1 MKYPPQSNQFSKI
14 HLTAFLSFFFSFN
27 SIDINPLILQPWYV
41 PFHPHPWMNSNPRHK
56 KKAGPIRTKR
66 TNNSTISLLTILYP
80 IFNTSQSLTQLQAPV
95 INLPLHQTR
104 NGNNLLSPRDN
115 PDCPN
120 TISGG
125 GIAGIVLGTI
135 AGTLLI
141 LWLWHLCSLP
151 GASSSGG
158 SDYGEANL
166 ATSTTRRRRRR
177 HSSPTVYYL
186 EKHPSGHGGGSSV
199 RRPTKV
205 YLS

>member
-1 MKYPPQSNQFSKI
+1 M
-14 HLTAFLSFFFSFN
+14 A
-27 SIDINPLILQPWYV
+27 
-41 PFHPHPWMNSNPRHK
+41 
-56 KKAGPIRTKR
+56 PI
-66 TNNSTISLLTILYP
+66 
-80 IFNTSQSLTQLQAPV
+80 

-104 NGNNLLSPRDN
+104 NSNNLLSPRDN

-186 EKHPSGHGGGSSV
+186 EKHPSGHGGGGSLGSWYGMGWEALDPSEMEEVIQSPVAHDQKIAEAESV
-199 RRPTKV
+199 F
-205 YLS
+205 

>member
-14 HLTAFLSFFFSFN
+14 HLIAFLSFFFSI

-41 PFHPHPWMNSNPRHK
+41 PFHPHPWMNTIPDIRKKRVPSEPRE
-56 KKAGPIRTKR
+56 PTIPPYLYLPSYIQFLT
-66 TNNSTISLLTILYP
+66 TN
-80 IFNTSQSLTQLQAPV
+80 QSLTQLQAPI

-104 NGNNLLSPRDN
+104 NSNNLLSPRDN

-186 EKHPSGHGGGSSV
+186 EKHPSGHGGGGSV

>member
-1 MKYPPQSNQFSKI
+1 MAPI
-14 HLTAFLSFFFSFN
+14 
-27 SIDINPLILQPWYV
+27 I
-41 PFHPHPWMNSNPRHK
+41 PR
-56 KKAGPIRTKR
+56 
-66 TNNSTISLLTILYP
+66 
-80 IFNTSQSLTQLQAPV
+80 
-95 INLPLHQTR
+95 LPLHQTTP
-104 NGNNLLSPRDN
+104 NANTNNFLTPRAD

-141 LWLWHLCSLP
+141 IWLWHLCSLS
-151 GASSSGG
+151 GSSSSGG

>member
-1 MKYPPQSNQFSKI
+1 MAPITK
-14 HLTAFLSFFFSFN
+14 LLS
-27 SIDINPLILQPWYV
+27 
-41 PFHPHPWMNSNPRHK
+41 
-56 KKAGPIRTKR
+56 
-66 TNNSTISLLTILYP
+66 
-80 IFNTSQSLTQLQAPV
+80 
-95 INLPLHQTR
+95 LPLHQT
-104 NGNNLLSPRDN
+104 NTNTFSPRDN

-151 GASSSGG
+151 GSGSTWG
-158 SDYGEANL
+158 SDYGESAPV
-166 ATSTTRRRRRR
+166 TSTTTRRRRRR

-186 EKHPSGHGGGSSV
+186 EKHGGGGGGSV